1 MKSILLIFIFIF
13 LASCSNKTVKES
25 PEDIASIQ
33 DDALL
38 SEDLNLDKQVTPMDD
53 SLLTDGQDEKDLS
66 FLEDEIVKTIE
77 MDESRTQNNQVA
89 KVTPT
94 QPRPKPIPSNIT
106 EEPKPKNTI
115 VEKTPEAS
123 EPIPVSRPKANR
135 QLSSFMIV
143 DNETNQMISI
153 DECAHVVKNARFT
166 EPTCLKRK

>member
-1 MKSILLIFIFIF
+1 MKSILLLLIFIF
-13 LASCSNKTVKES
+13 LASCSNKTVKEA

-38 SEDLNLDKQVTPMDD
+38 TEDLNLDKQVTPMSD
-53 SLLTDGQDEKDLS
+53 SLLTEGQDEKDLS

-77 MDESRTQNNQVA
+77 MDEAQAQKTQVA
-89 KVTPT
+89 KATPT
-94 QPRPKPIPSNIT
+94 QPTPKQVPSNIT
-106 EEPKPKNTI
+106 EKSKPKNNV
-115 VEKTPEAS
+115 VESIQEKPQ
-123 EPIPVSRPKANR
+123 PIPSAQPKSNR
-135 QLSSFMIV
+135 QLSSFMII